1 MEIKD
6 FKIGDIYTNAKI
18 TSTFKINP
26 QSGMRRGLENNCLV
40 LTCNHVK
47 KEYNDRWENNI
58 LYYTGKGL
66 KESSQKFEREN
77 KTLRDSNELEIDVYL
92 FEVFKEGEYTFS
104 GKVYLCD
111 TPIIEKQYNKSKKCE
126 RDVIIFPLKKC
137 DVDLKEYKNYQKKI
151 MTKKTLKE
159 LEELYK
165 QREKVSKKSTKIVNN
180 YNRSLIVKEIALKKA
195 QGICQLCEE
204 QAPFFDKN
212 NSPFLEVHHIVP
224 LSEGGEDSTENVVAL
239 CPNCHRKIHILED
252 ENDIKKLKN
261 I

>member
-1 MEIKD
+1 M
-6 FKIGDIYTNAKI
+6 G
-18 TSTFKINP
+18 
-26 QSGMRRGLENNCLV
+26 
-40 LTCNHVK
+40 
-47 KEYNDRWENNI
+47 
-58 LYYTGKGL
+58 
-66 KESSQKFEREN
+66 
-77 KTLRDSNELEIDVYL
+77 IDVYL
-92 FEVFKEGEYTFS
+92 FEVFKEGEYIFS

-151 MTKKTLKE
+151 MAKKTLKE

-165 QREKVSKKSTKIVNN
+165 QREKVSKKSTKIVDN

-195 QGICQLCEE
+195 QGICQLCKEE
-204 QAPFFDKN
+204 APFLDKN
-212 NSPFLEVHHIVP
+212 NIPFLEVHHIVP
-224 LSEGGEDSTENVVAL
+224 LSEGGEDNAKNVVAL

-252 ENDIKKLKN
+252 ENDIKKLKE